1 MGIETAFRAMENSLT
16 EVIGKWIDAQA
27 ESEMLESIDIFIGP
41 NLSAHMAQAA
51 MLLMRAAKETQEQAK
66 D

>member
-27 ESEMLESIDIFIGP
+27 ESEMLESIDIFEKSNRTESKPMKILKGL
-41 NLSAHMAQAA
+41 NRTEAN
-51 MLLMRAAKETQEQAK
+51 R
-66 D
+66 